1 MENIIEDVAVAYLK
15 TDKSQSEGATGF
27 SLIEMS
33 RNGLLSEQLHQLRAS
48 TGLDLQS
55 FADIL
60 QVTPRTLQKKS
71 PTDNMGLSIS
81 EKAIDLARL
90 YAIGSDL
97 FGSKARFTQWL
108 KSDVPAMNG
117 QRPLSLLDTRFG
129 FELVEETL
137 GRMSHGILS

>member
-1 MENIIEDVAVAYLK
+1 MENLLEDLAVAYLK
-15 TDKSQSEGATGF
+15 PDKSISEGVSDF
-27 SLIEMS
+27 KLIEMS
-33 RNGLLSEQLHQLRAS
+33 RSGLLSEQLHHLRAS

-60 QVTPRTLQKKS
+60 QVTPRTLQKKA

-90 YAIGSDL
+90 YAVGTDL
-97 FGSKARFTQWL
+97 FGSELLFTQWL
-108 KSDVPAMNG
+108 KSDVPAMGG

-129 FELVEETL
+129 FELVEEAL
-137 GRMSHGILS
+137 GRMAHGVLG